1 MYTEIVKVDAKGRI
15 TIPSSVRLLLGI
27 EEGDQLLLIVDEEH
41 HAIKLQTFKN
51 DSVVICKMIIN
62 AKSINEIF
70 SSLANK
76 IINFSCLCI
85 DDVCETYRCKLVV
98 SSDVVEKIL
107 NIEPGTLC
115 IDTTE
120 AIKKLS
126 RTLE

>member
-1 MYTEIVKVDAKGRI
+1 MYTEIVKVDAKGRV

-41 HAIKLQTFKN
+41 HTIKLQTFKN
-51 DSVVICKMIIN
+51 GSIVICKMMIN

-76 IINFSCLCI
+76 IISFSCLCI
-85 DDVCETYRCKLVV
+85 DRACEAYRCRLVV
-98 SSDVVEKIL
+98 PGDVVEKIL
-107 NIEPGTLC
+107 NIEPNALC
-115 IDTTE
+115 TNTSE
-120 AIKKLS
+120 VVKKSS